1 MFAVAVAETF
11 QIWRIDC
18 GCDVL
23 SWMMKT
29 ASFTIVVVVTHPLNP
44 HHDRCFDF
52 SRQFVHARYVQNGH
66 NAIFEDSDDDDVE
79 TPRTEMQE
87 IKGTE
92 KTVQSKFGGK
102 PKEKANSSSS
112 SKKKLFQYGKR
123 GNMVAVDSEE
133 EEDSEEESSD
143 DDESDS
149 DSDDAGNNI
158 KIHAVSIDA
167 ARETL
172 RAGGE

>member
-11 QIWRIDC
+11 QIWRVDC

-52 SRQFVHARYVQNGH
+52 ARQFVHARYVQNDGH
-66 NAIFEDSDDDDVE
+66 NGIFEDSEDDDDDQD

-87 IKGTE
+87 IKE

-102 PKEKANSSSS
+102 QKEKKKI
-112 SKKKLFQYGKR
+112 KKKLFQYGKR
-123 GNMVAVDSEE
+123 GNMAAVDSEE
-133 EEDSEEESSD
+133 DESSEEESSD
-143 DDESDS
+143 DDES

-167 ARETL
+167 AKETL